1 MNARPLLLSFCW
13 SLVLAVLSPI
23 AGAVDMAERVK
34 PCEAC
39 HGSQGRA
46 GPDGYYPRLAGKP
59 AGYLYNQMENFSQ
72 GRRRYHL
79 MRRMMEPLSPQ
90 YQLEMAEHFASLQI
104 PYLPSLAASS
114 SPANSPSMLRGRQL
128 AIEGDAAGKIP
139 ACNSCHGKQLMGQAP
154 HVPSLLGL
162 PAAYLGAQ
170 LSAWT
175 HGERSTVAPDCMAD
189 IAKRLTT
196 NDAAAVTAWL
206 AVQVVPP
213 SAGYGKANTL
223 ASPTTDI
230 RCGSAPELQG
240 HKQ

>member
-1 MNARPLLLSFCW
+1 MNAPHLLLSFVC
-13 SLVLAVLSPI
+13 SFALAALSPM

-90 YQLEMAEHFASLQI
+90 YQLEMAEHFASLQV
-104 PYLPSLAASS
+104 PYLPSQAASR
-114 SPANSPSMLRGRQL
+114 PTNSPSMVRGRQL
-128 AIEGDAAGKIP
+128 AIEGDAARKIP
-139 ACNSCHGKQLMGQAP
+139 ACNSCHGNQLMGQAP

-175 HGERSTVAPDCMAD
+175 QGERSTAAPDCMAD
-189 IAKRLTT
+189 IAKRLTAE
-196 NDAAAVTAWL
+196 DAAAVTAWL
-206 AVQVVPP
+206 AAQVVPN
-213 SAGYGKANTL
+213 STALGKANTHQPS
-223 ASPTTDI
+223 ATNI
-230 RCGSAPELQG
+230 RCGSAPNLQG
-240 HKQ
+240 HQQ